1 MYGAVQRAGRSA
13 GLSSEVVEKLE
24 VGPSATTS
32 YPLLSC
38 IVTHFIKNEQ
48 VPFISQLHI
57 FLYCKEKLQ
66 VLQVGDFL

>member
-1 MYGAVQRAGRSA
+1 MYGAVQGAGRSA

-38 IVTHFIKNEQ
+38 IVTDFIKNEQ